1 MDIQISP
8 WVQRYENRERVVLFS
23 HGDPGNERRFA
34 THIEI
39 ERPDGTRAR
48 FSGNYDMQLREALDD
63 YGSRQASI
71 MRAAKGRVA
80 N

>member
-23 HGDPGNERRFA
+23 HGDTGNESRFA

-63 YGSRQASI
+63 YEARQASI

>member
-48 FSGNYDMQLREALDD
+48 FSGNDDMPLREARAAS
-63 YGSRQASI
+63 GARQASI